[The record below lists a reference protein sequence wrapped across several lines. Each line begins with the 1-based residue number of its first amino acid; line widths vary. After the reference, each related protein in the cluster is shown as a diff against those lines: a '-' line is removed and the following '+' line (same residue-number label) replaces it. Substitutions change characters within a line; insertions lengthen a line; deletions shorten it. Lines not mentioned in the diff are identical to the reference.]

1 MGKRRRGTAI
11 LETDKGILL
20 TAMSRGTFLLPGGGA
35 NKGESRFRAA
45 IRELEEETGLMA
57 NYAKIIFRHESHSH
71 EHTVVL
77 VKAKGTP
84 KPKQEVKYIDY
95 YKPEKNIKISK
106 GTKDIIKKYYEWKNG
121 SLSN

>member
-1 MGKRRRGTAI
+1 MSKRRRGTAI
-11 LETDKGILL
+11 VETSKGILL
-20 TAMSRGTFLLPGGGA
+20 TSMGGTYLLPGGGA

-57 NYAKIIFRHESHSH
+57 NEAKIIFRHESHSH

-77 VKAKGTP
+77 IKAKGTP
-84 KPKQEVKYIDY
+84 KPKHEVKRIDY
-95 YKPEKNIKISK
+95 YLPGKSLKVST
-106 GTKDIIKKYYEWKNG
+106 GTKDIIKKYYAWKNG

>member
-1 MGKRRRGTAI
+1 MSKRRRGTAI

-20 TAMSRGTFLLPGGGA
+20 TAMSGGTFLLPGGGA

-57 NYAKIIFRHESHSH
+57 NYAKIIFQHESHSH

-77 VKAKGTP
+77 VKARGTP
-84 KPKQEVKYIDY
+84 KPKHEVKYIDY
-95 YKPEKNIKISK
+95 FKIGKNIKISK

-121 SLSN
+121 ALSN

>member
-20 TAMSRGTFLLPGGGA
+20 TVMSRGTFLLPGGGA

-84 KPKQEVKYIDY
+84 RPKQEVKYIDY

-106 GTKDIIKKYYEWKNG
+106 GTKDIIKKYYEWKNDT
-121 SLSN
+121 LSN

>member
-1 MGKRRRGTAI
+1 MAKRRRGTAI
-11 LETDKGILL
+11 LETKEGILL

-35 NKGESRFRAA
+35 DKGESRFRAA

-84 KPKQEVKYIDY
+84 KPKHEIKYIDY
-95 YKPEKNIKISK
+95 YKPDKNIKISN
-106 GTKDIIKKYYEWKNG
+106 GTKDIIKKYFEWKKC
-121 SLSN
+121 SNQ